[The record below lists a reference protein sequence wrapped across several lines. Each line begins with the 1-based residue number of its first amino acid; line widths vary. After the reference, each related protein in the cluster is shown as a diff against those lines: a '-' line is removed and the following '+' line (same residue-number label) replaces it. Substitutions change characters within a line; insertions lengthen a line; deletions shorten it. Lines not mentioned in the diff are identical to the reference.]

1 MNYYRLSAYGL
12 GLSQKDDKE
21 KYIDG
26 ISLEHIYRLYEFD
39 SIFRNI
45 LIHVIE
51 QLEIQLRTQI
61 SNFLALKYGS
71 EGYVDPAHF
80 TEKKTKNGEP
90 VHTTVMESFN
100 KEREHQKNAPFV
112 KHHMAKYEG
121 HFPVWVAVEL
131 FTFGN
136 LSSLYSIMVLE
147 DRKEIGVH
155 EVGVTIRLI
164 VALGIAIAER
174 ELESALGRDFA
185 AELGSAVFDGV
196 INRLIDS
203 GDGLDVI
210 LGDDQRN
217 AVLGIGAVDGSRLP
231 HVLIGQP
238 DDPGDHFGVVSL
250 VSHNYISSVIS
261 LKSWLAPTVVIAGRL
276 SDAGTSVGLPAGL
289 MTKPPRTS
297 LKVCLPMSFSIS
309 VMGIK
314 DLR

>member
-1 MNYYRLSAYGL
+1 MPQLKPALTYDQQIDRLKNVHNLSISDDAAALEILKKVNYYRLSAYGL

-112 KHHMAKYEG
+112 KHHMAKYE
-121 HFPVWVAVEL
+121 
-131 FTFGN
+131 
-136 LSSLYSIMVLE
+136 
-147 DRKEIGVH
+147 KEIA
-155 EVGVTIRLI
+155 RLYNT
-164 VALGIAIAER
+164 EPKY
-174 ELESALGRDFA
+174 
-185 AELGSAVFDGV
+185 LGSWILALVEIRNICAHYSRLYNMPLKQTPHLYPEYQKYRVGTINKVFPALLAIKRMLNCDERWNAFE
-196 INRLIDS
+196 IQLEALIDEYS
-203 GDGLDVI
+203 DV
-210 LGDDQRN
+210 
-217 AVLGIGAVDGSRLP
+217 V
-231 HVLIGQP
+231 
-238 DDPGDHFGVVSL
+238 
-250 VSHNYISSVIS
+250 
-261 LKSWLAPTVVIAGRL
+261 RL
-276 SDAGTSVGLPAGL
+276 S
-289 MTKPPRTS
+289 
-297 LKVCLPMSFSIS
+297 F
-309 VMGIK
+309 MGFPK
-314 DLR
+314 EWREVLSKK

>member
-1 MNYYRLSAYGL
+1 MPQLKPALTYDQQIDRLKNVHNLSISDDAAALEILKKVNYYRLSAYGL

-61 SNFLALKYGS
+61 SNYLALKYGS

-147 DRKEIGVH
+147 DRKEIA
-155 EVGVTIRLI
+155 RLYNT
-164 VALGIAIAER
+164 EPKY
-174 ELESALGRDFA
+174 
-185 AELGSAVFDGV
+185 LGSWILVLVEIRNICAHYSRLYNMPLKQTPHLYPEYQKYRVGTINKVFPALLAIKRMLNCDERWNAFE
-196 INRLIDS
+196 IQLEALIDEYS
-203 GDGLDVI
+203 DV
-210 LGDDQRN
+210 
-217 AVLGIGAVDGSRLP
+217 V
-231 HVLIGQP
+231 
-238 DDPGDHFGVVSL
+238 
-250 VSHNYISSVIS
+250 
-261 LKSWLAPTVVIAGRL
+261 RL
-276 SDAGTSVGLPAGL
+276 S
-289 MTKPPRTS
+289 
-297 LKVCLPMSFSIS
+297 F
-309 VMGIK
+309 MGFPK
-314 DLR
+314 EWREVLSKK

>member
-1 MNYYRLSAYGL
+1 MPQLKPALTYDRQIDRLKNVHNLSISDDAAALEILKKVNYYRLSAYGL

-121 HFPVWVAVEL
+121 HFPVWGAVEL

-147 DRKEIGVH
+147 DRKEIA
-155 EVGVTIRLI
+155 RLYNT
-164 VALGIAIAER
+164 EPKY
-174 ELESALGRDFA
+174 
-185 AELGSAVFDGV
+185 LGSWILVLVEIRNICAHYSRLYNMPLKQTPHLYPEYQKYRVGTINKVFPALLAIKRMLNCDERWNAFE
-196 INRLIDS
+196 IQLEALIDEYS
-203 GDGLDVI
+203 DV
-210 LGDDQRN
+210 
-217 AVLGIGAVDGSRLP
+217 V
-231 HVLIGQP
+231 
-238 DDPGDHFGVVSL
+238 
-250 VSHNYISSVIS
+250 
-261 LKSWLAPTVVIAGRL
+261 RL
-276 SDAGTSVGLPAGL
+276 S
-289 MTKPPRTS
+289 
-297 LKVCLPMSFSIS
+297 F
-309 VMGIK
+309 MGFPK
-314 DLR
+314 EWREVLSKK

>member
-1 MNYYRLSAYGL
+1 MPQLKPALTYDQQIDRLKNVHNLSISDDAAALEILKKVNYYRLSAYGL

-147 DRKEIGVH
+147 DRKEIA
-155 EVGVTIRLI
+155 RLYNT
-164 VALGIAIAER
+164 EPKY
-174 ELESALGRDFA
+174 
-185 AELGSAVFDGV
+185 LGSWILVLVEIRNICAHYSRLYNMPLKQTPHLYPEYQKYRVGTINKVFPALLAIKRMLNCDERWNAFEIQLEALIDEYSDGV
-196 INRLIDS
+196 
-203 GDGLDVI
+203 
-210 LGDDQRN
+210 
-217 AVLGIGAVDGSRLP
+217 
-231 HVLIGQP
+231 
-238 DDPGDHFGVVSL
+238 
-250 VSHNYISSVIS
+250 
-261 LKSWLAPTVVIAGRL
+261 RL
-276 SDAGTSVGLPAGL
+276 S
-289 MTKPPRTS
+289 
-297 LKVCLPMSFSIS
+297 F
-309 VMGIK
+309 MGFPK
-314 DLR
+314 EWREVLSKK

>member
-1 MNYYRLSAYGL
+1 MPQLKPALTYDQQIDRLKNVHNLSISDDAAALEILKKVNYYRLSAYGL

-147 DRKEIGVH
+147 DRKEIA
-155 EVGVTIRLI
+155 RLYNT
-164 VALGIAIAER
+164 EPKY
-174 ELESALGRDFA
+174 
-185 AELGSAVFDGV
+185 LGSWILALVEIRNICAHYSRLYNMPLKQTPHLYPEYQKYRVGTINKVFPALLAIKRMLNCDERWNAFE
-196 INRLIDS
+196 IQLEALIDEYS
-203 GDGLDVI
+203 DV
-210 LGDDQRN
+210 
-217 AVLGIGAVDGSRLP
+217 V
-231 HVLIGQP
+231 
-238 DDPGDHFGVVSL
+238 
-250 VSHNYISSVIS
+250 
-261 LKSWLAPTVVIAGRL
+261 RL
-276 SDAGTSVGLPAGL
+276 S
-289 MTKPPRTS
+289 
-297 LKVCLPMSFSIS
+297 F
-309 VMGIK
+309 MGFPK
-314 DLR
+314 EWREVLSKK

>member
-1 MNYYRLSAYGL
+1 MPQLKPALTYDQQIDRLKNVHNLSISDDAAAFEILKKVNYYRLSAYGL

-80 TEKKTKNGEP
+80 TEKKTKNGET
-90 VHTTVMESFN
+90 VHTTVIESFN

-147 DRKEIGVH
+147 DRKEIA
-155 EVGVTIRLI
+155 RLYNT
-164 VALGIAIAER
+164 EPKY
-174 ELESALGRDFA
+174 
-185 AELGSAVFDGV
+185 LGSWILALVEIRNICAHYSRLYNMPLKQTPHLYPEYQKYRVGTINKVFPALLAIKRMLNCDERWNAFE
-196 INRLIDS
+196 IQLEALIDEYS
-203 GDGLDVI
+203 DV
-210 LGDDQRN
+210 
-217 AVLGIGAVDGSRLP
+217 V
-231 HVLIGQP
+231 
-238 DDPGDHFGVVSL
+238 
-250 VSHNYISSVIS
+250 
-261 LKSWLAPTVVIAGRL
+261 RL
-276 SDAGTSVGLPAGL
+276 S
-289 MTKPPRTS
+289 
-297 LKVCLPMSFSIS
+297 F
-309 VMGIK
+309 MGFPK
-314 DLR
+314 EWREVLSKK

>member
-1 MNYYRLSAYGL
+1 MPQLKPALTYDQQIDRLKNVHNLSISDDAAALEILKKVNYYRLSAYGL

-147 DRKEIGVH
+147 DRKEIA
-155 EVGVTIRLI
+155 RLYNT
-164 VALGIAIAER
+164 EPKY
-174 ELESALGRDFA
+174 
-185 AELGSAVFDGV
+185 LGSWILVLVEIRNICAHYSRLYNMPLKQTPHLYPEYQKYRVGTINKVFPALLAIKRMLNCDERWNAFE
-196 INRLIDS
+196 IQLEALIDEYS
-203 GDGLDVI
+203 DV
-210 LGDDQRN
+210 
-217 AVLGIGAVDGSRLP
+217 V
-231 HVLIGQP
+231 
-238 DDPGDHFGVVSL
+238 
-250 VSHNYISSVIS
+250 
-261 LKSWLAPTVVIAGRL
+261 RL
-276 SDAGTSVGLPAGL
+276 S
-289 MTKPPRTS
+289 
-297 LKVCLPMSFSIS
+297 F
-309 VMGIK
+309 MGFPK
-314 DLR
+314 EWREVLSK

>member
-1 MNYYRLSAYGL
+1 MPQLKPALTYDQQIDRLKNVHNLSISDDAAALEILKKVNYYRLSAYGL

-80 TEKKTKNGEP
+80 TEKKTKNGET
-90 VHTTVMESFN
+90 VHTTVIESFN

-147 DRKEIGVH
+147 DRKEIA
-155 EVGVTIRLI
+155 RLYNT
-164 VALGIAIAER
+164 EPKY
-174 ELESALGRDFA
+174 
-185 AELGSAVFDGV
+185 LGSWILALVEIRNICAHYSRLYNMPLKQTPHLYPEYQKYRVGTINKVFPALLAIKRMLNCDERWNAFE
-196 INRLIDS
+196 IQLEALIDEYS
-203 GDGLDVI
+203 DV
-210 LGDDQRN
+210 
-217 AVLGIGAVDGSRLP
+217 V
-231 HVLIGQP
+231 
-238 DDPGDHFGVVSL
+238 
-250 VSHNYISSVIS
+250 
-261 LKSWLAPTVVIAGRL
+261 RL
-276 SDAGTSVGLPAGL
+276 S
-289 MTKPPRTS
+289 
-297 LKVCLPMSFSIS
+297 F
-309 VMGIK
+309 MGFPK
-314 DLR
+314 EWREVLSKK

>member
-1 MNYYRLSAYGL
+1 MPQLKPALTYDRQIDRLKNVHNLSISDDAAALEILKKVNYYRLSAYGL

-147 DRKEIGVH
+147 DRKEIA
-155 EVGVTIRLI
+155 RLYNT
-164 VALGIAIAER
+164 EPKY
-174 ELESALGRDFA
+174 
-185 AELGSAVFDGV
+185 LGSWILALVEIRNICAHYSRLYNMPLKQTPHLYPEYQKYRVGTLNKVFPALLAIKRMLNCDERWNAFE
-196 INRLIDS
+196 IQLEALIDEYS
-203 GDGLDVI
+203 DV
-210 LGDDQRN
+210 
-217 AVLGIGAVDGSRLP
+217 V
-231 HVLIGQP
+231 
-238 DDPGDHFGVVSL
+238 
-250 VSHNYISSVIS
+250 
-261 LKSWLAPTVVIAGRL
+261 RL
-276 SDAGTSVGLPAGL
+276 S
-289 MTKPPRTS
+289 
-297 LKVCLPMSFSIS
+297 F
-309 VMGIK
+309 MGFPK
-314 DLR
+314 EWREVLSKK